1 MIIEYIR
8 EREKREKSFIAFQ
21 NSSYSVPTKFI
32 FLFFPLHRS
41 RRKFV
46 FFSSLPFFT
55 SFHHP
60 FSLGDVLLLCWNFDV
75 NRREQ
80 LSCYV
85 KTLDAKIM
93 ERKRRDRK
101 REGSG
106 SIENAV
112 PATFC
117 TTMCNCERG
126 RCRRAGMA
134 CRREEGSVLGINK

>member
-93 ERKRRDRK
+93 KRKRRDRK
-101 REGSG
+101 GKG
-106 SIENAV
+106 LVSIEKKSLQRFVRRCAIVSADDVGAQVWRAV
-112 PATFC
+112 
-117 TTMCNCERG
+117 G
-126 RCRRAGMA
+126 KRASFW
-134 CRREEGSVLGINK
+134 E